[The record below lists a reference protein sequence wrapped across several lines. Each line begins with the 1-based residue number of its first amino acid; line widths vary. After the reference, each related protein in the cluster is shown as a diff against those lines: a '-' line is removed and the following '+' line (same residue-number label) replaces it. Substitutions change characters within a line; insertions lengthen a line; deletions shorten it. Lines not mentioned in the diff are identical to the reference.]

1 MCFVLFSR
9 ARSLRAIY
17 ARFPC
22 VLFVMELGVQNRRLL
37 AFRQA
42 RESLILGKTSD
53 VAGAA
58 VNLKEAVV
66 DTVLELVASKVVSSR
81 DGLFKQVSKLQ
92 ESRSLLSKDTLFFN
106 VQPKATPPAAI
117 LALPSAPYD
126 GDDEDCWVFE
136 TPPVE
141 EMPPALVPAAGRPR
155 AKKARRGPLLFEEDC
170 D

>member
-66 DTVLELVASKVVSSR
+66 DTVLELVASKVGGEAGEVALAT
-81 DGLFKQVSKLQ
+81 GQVSVKDLLCHVTLGLAPGVQ
-92 ESRSLLSKDTLFFN
+92 EALAATARGSLLHEFIKVRRCPIGSK
-106 VQPKATPPAAI
+106 
-117 LALPSAPYD
+117 
-126 GDDEDCWVFE
+126 E
-136 TPPVE
+136 TI
-141 EMPPALVPAAGRPR
+141 A
-155 AKKARRGPLLFEEDC
+155 
-170 D
+170 